1 MSLFDFGIV
10 PGILGMNRRNGCYTL
25 VHNSRRLY
33 PRVDDKLRT
42 KELLE
47 IHEIPAPELYFTITG
62 NSELKAL
69 REIKFL
75 KEFVV
80 KPARGAEGRG
90 ILVITGKEG
99 NDWRRSNGEIISRE
113 DLEYH
118 VANILAGLYSLGGT
132 DDRALI
138 EYYVHSHAAFR
149 PLAYQGVADV
159 RVILYRGIPVMSML
173 RLPTKE
179 SGGRANLHQG
189 AVGAGVDMASG
200 TTLGGVHHDR
210 LVESHPDTKG
220 MIAGFKIPF
229 WEDILEV
236 SARLYDVFQLGYIGV
251 DFVVD
256 HILGP
261 LILELNAR
269 PGLNIQLANREGLL
283 PRLKAIDAL
292 QEKVEKASPAR
303 RLELFRERILSH

>member
-1 MSLFDFGIV
+1 MT
-10 PGILGMNRRNGCYTL
+10 GILGMNRRNGWYTL
-25 VHNSRRLY
+25 VRNPRRLY
-33 PRVDDKLRT
+33 PLVDDKLKT

-47 IHEIPAPELYFTITG
+47 AHQIPAPELYFTISG

-75 KEFVV
+75 REFVV

-118 VANILAGLYSLGGT
+118 VANILAGLYSLGGL
-132 DDRALI
+132 DDRAII
-138 EYYVHSHAAFR
+138 EYYVHSHALFR
-149 PLAYQGVADV
+149 PVTYRGVADV

-179 SGGRANLHQG
+179 SDGRANLHQG
-189 AVGAGVDMASG
+189 AVGAGIDMAVG
-200 TTLGGVHHDR
+200 ITLGGVYRDR
-210 LVESHPDTKG
+210 LVDIHPDTHKP
-220 MIAGFKIPF
+220 IAGLKIPF
-229 WEDILEV
+229 WESILEI
-236 SARLYDVFQLGYIGV
+236 SSRLLDVFPLGYIGV
-251 DFVVD
+251 DFVID

-269 PGLNIQLANREGLL
+269 PGLNIQLANRAGLRPL
-283 PRLKAIDAL
+283 LNAVDASGSGI
-292 QEKVEKASPAR
+292 EKYSPAA
-303 RLELFRERILSH
+303 RLDLFRQVISNPDPKGRLLR